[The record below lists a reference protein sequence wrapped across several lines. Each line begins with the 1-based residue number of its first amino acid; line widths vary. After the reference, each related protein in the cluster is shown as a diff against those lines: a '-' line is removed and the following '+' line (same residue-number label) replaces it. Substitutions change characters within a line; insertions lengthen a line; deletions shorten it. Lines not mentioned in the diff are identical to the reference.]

1 LISQFT
7 IYPTRRG
14 GGDKGSRADWPLPRV
29 PESAVFLPED
39 QELDGPLEAAIRES
53 LPGGATYG
61 VSTRDGRMWIRVIG
75 PGDTREVLNAAL
87 SSLGRPRL
95 D

>member
-1 LISQFT
+1 
-7 IYPTRRG
+7 
-14 GGDKGSRADWPLPRV
+14 
-29 PESAVFLPED
+29 VFLPED

-61 VSTRDGRMWIRVIG
+61 VSTRDGRIWIRVIG